1 MNELALQLQGYRMT
15 TAEILYHMPDRPSL
29 LQTFIWQFMDQAPR
43 FPRLNRFLD
52 FWHREI
58 DGILHSVKIANV
70 ELVKPA
76 ELVYCGGEFRLH

>member
-15 TAEILYHMPDRPSL
+15 TAEILYHLPERPGL

-43 FPRLNRFLD
+43 FPRLNKFLD

-58 DGILHSVKIANV
+58 DGILHSVKIANA

-76 ELVYCGGEFRLH
+76 ELVYCSGEFRLH